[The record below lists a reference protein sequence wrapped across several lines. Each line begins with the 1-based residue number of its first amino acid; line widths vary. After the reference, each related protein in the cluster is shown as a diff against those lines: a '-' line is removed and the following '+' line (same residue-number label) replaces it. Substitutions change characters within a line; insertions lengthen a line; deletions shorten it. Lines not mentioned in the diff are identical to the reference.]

1 MGPVGTEGGP
11 VTLPQLLARM
21 GISEPTIGEL
31 MASVERERLRDQGV
45 LVWVAREASA

>member
-1 MGPVGTEGGP
+1 M
-11 VTLPQLLARM
+11 TLLQLLARLGM
-21 GISEPTIGEL
+21 VHVSEPSIGDL